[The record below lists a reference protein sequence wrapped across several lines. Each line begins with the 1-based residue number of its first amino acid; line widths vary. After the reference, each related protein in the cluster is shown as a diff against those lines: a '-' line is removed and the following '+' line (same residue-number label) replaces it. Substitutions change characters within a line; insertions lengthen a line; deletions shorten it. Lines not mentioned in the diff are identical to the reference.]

1 MITKDEPHATWFSKH
16 YLKTP
21 LLEKPLAKIQK
32 KVELAAPLINK
43 MSTIAAKYLQLQFP
57 YES

>member
-1 MITKDEPHATWFSKH
+1 MITKDEQHATWFSKH

-32 KVELAAPLINK
+32 KVEHAVPFINK
-43 MSTIAAKYLQLQFP
+43 ISTIAAKSLEL
-57 YES
+57 